1 VFARFL
7 LSCGRHL
14 FGVLT
19 VAFALTCS
27 IASAQQASS
36 RTVLTIHSG
45 TEDFFVNP
53 VLDAAIR
60 ETLGTRPDL
69 AIDYFAEYLESAR
82 FGAREASTALADY
95 IGRKYQGRRID
106 VVLAITNESLR
117 FALDH
122 RASAF
127 PDAAIVSV
135 GLDAPDESVRRE
147 GPGIAAMVVGIAH
160 AHTLNFALALHPST
174 EQVFVIA
181 NSGDRPNMDS
191 VRAELSGFSQ
201 RVRLTYIEEPT
212 LPRLLAAV
220 KAMPPRSLLFYI
232 WHSVIVPGQVTYS
245 NEVARLV
252 AEAAPVPVYGSS
264 EFYVGLGIVGG
275 VMRTTRDTGMRAAEM
290 ALEILDGTRAGSMPV
305 EDARLVPIVDWRQLR
320 RWDID
325 PAGLPQ
331 GSDIR
336 FRTPTAWE
344 LYRDYIIAIAVVLAA
359 QLMLIAGLLVQ
370 RHRRRRAEET
380 TRRSEATLRTSYERI
395 RQLTGRLI
403 NAQEAARAGIAR
415 DLHDDICQQLVFVS
429 IAVSNLK
436 TSSGEIQDAGAQ
448 EAFSEL
454 EQKAQGMF
462 NGIRRLS
469 HDLHPASLRLLGL
482 GPALKT
488 HCAEVAKGYDVEV
501 SFKTEGEIGQ
511 LRQDVS
517 VCLFRIAQESL
528 RNGVVHGGARRF
540 SVSLVCAG
548 DDVELTV
555 SDDGHGFDLEAA
567 RRSVS
572 GLGLVSMEERAR
584 VVGGEV
590 RITTGI
596 EQGTTIRVRCP
607 AELPQSGPLPSVPQR
622 DSSAVVGH
630 IA

>member
-1 VFARFL
+1 MTN
-7 LSCGRHL
+7 HL
-14 FGVLT
+14 ERLRRVATLT
-19 VAFALTCS
+19 AVALALTCS
-27 IASAQQASS
+27 MAWAQPGSS

-60 ETLGTRPDL
+60 ETLAARPDL
-69 AIDYFAEYLESAR
+69 TIDYFAEYLESAR
-82 FGAREASTALADY
+82 FGAREASNALADY

-117 FALDH
+117 FALEH

-135 GLDAPDESVRRE
+135 GLDAPDEIVRRE
-147 GPGIAAMVVGIAH
+147 GPGIAAMIVGIAH

-201 RVRLTYIEEPT
+201 RVRLTYIEETT
-212 LPRLLAAV
+212 LPRLLDAV
-220 KAMPPRSLLFYI
+220 KAIPPRSLLFYI

-245 NEVARLV
+245 NEIAQLV

-275 VMRTTRDTGMRAAEM
+275 VMRTTRGTGVRAAEM
-290 ALEILDGTRAGSMPV
+290 ALEILDGTRAASMPV
-305 EDARLVPIVDWRQLR
+305 EDAQLVPIVDWRQLQ

-325 PAGLPQ
+325 EASLPQ
-331 GSDIR
+331 GADIQ

-344 LYRDYIIAIAVVLAA
+344 LYRDSIIAIAAVLAA
-359 QLMLIAGLLVQ
+359 QLMLIAGLLAQ

-380 TRRSEATLRTSYERI
+380 TRRSEATLRASYDRI

-403 NAQEAARAGIAR
+403 NEQEAARAGLAR
-415 DLHDDICQQLVFVS
+415 DLHDDMCQQLVFVS
-429 IAVSNLK
+429 LAVSQLK
-436 TSSGEIQDAGAQ
+436 GSSGEIQDAEAQ
-448 EAFSEL
+448 EAFSDL
-454 EQKAQGMF
+454 EQKTQGMF

-501 SFKTEGEIGQ
+501 IFKAGGEMRQ
-511 LRQDVS
+511 LHQDTA
-517 VCLFRIAQESL
+517 VCLFRIAQEAL

-540 SVSLVCAG
+540 VVSLARS
-548 DDVELTV
+548 DDHVELTV
-555 SDDGHGFDLEAA
+555 SDDGHGFDLEVA
-567 RRSVS
+567 RRNAS
-572 GLGLVSMEERAR
+572 GLGIVSMEERAR
-584 VVGGEV
+584 VVGGDMQ
-590 RITTGI
+590 ITTGLN
-596 EQGTTIRVRCP
+596 QGTTIRVRCP
-607 AELPQSGPLPSVPQR
+607 ADPPQSGPLPSVPQLAT
-622 DSSAVVGH
+622 SEVVERVV
-630 IA
+630 